1 MQIARSPKGG
11 TKMRKYEL
19 MYILR
24 ADLDEAGRDAA
35 KKELADL
42 LVANGATLGKVDE
55 SFGLRDLAY
64 PIDDETKGYYVVVK
78 VSAEQV
84 ALDEFTRKVRHNAKV
99 LRFFIVADQE

>member
-1 MQIARSPKGG
+1 
-11 TKMRKYEL
+11 MRKYEL

-24 ADLDEAGRDAA
+24 ADLDEAGRDTA

-78 VSAEQV
+78 VSAEQA

>member
-1 MQIARSPKGG
+1 
-11 TKMRKYEL
+11 MRKYEI
-19 MYILR
+19 MYILK
-24 ADLDEAGRDAA
+24 ADLDEAARDAA

-78 VSAEQV
+78 VSAEQT

>member
-24 ADLDEAGRDAA
+24 ADLDEAGRDTA

-55 SFGLRDLAY
+55 SFGLRDFAY

-78 VSAEQV
+78 VSAEQA

>member
-1 MQIARSPKGG
+1 
-11 TKMRKYEL
+11 MRKYEL

-24 ADLDEAGRDAA
+24 ADLDEAGRDTA

-78 VSAEQV
+78 VSAEQA
-84 ALDEFTRKVRHNAKV
+84 ALDEFTRKVRHNAIV

>member
-1 MQIARSPKGG
+1 
-11 TKMRKYEL
+11 MRKYEL

-55 SFGLRDLAY
+55 SFGLRDF
-64 PIDDETKGYYVVVK
+64 VVK

>member
-24 ADLDEAGRDAA
+24 ADLDEAGRDTA

-78 VSAEQV
+78 VSAEQA

>member
-1 MQIARSPKGG
+1 
-11 TKMRKYEL
+11 MRKYEL

-35 KKELADL
+35 NKELADL

-78 VSAEQV
+78 VSAEQA